1 MKLGWLVFSAVIG
14 FFIARHFTRI
24 YLKKNKSK
32 KSDVSNERLM
42 QSRNQTMRIN
52 ELWTLKERLKKSNFE
67 THSLEKS
74 VQRWET
80 VLTILE
86 ELIENNQTAHSESLL
101 TRFSKHLRHLLHE
114 RANPTLSIEENTEYV
129 EGSLALMSAM
139 NQHSWAYEINKEM
152 IIPLDFNRKVKTI
165 VLTTWVFD
173 KLWDFI
179 LKNGVETSVDLKLI
193 SDTYKITAILR
204 FNQQEESLSLDLL
217 A

>member
-1 MKLGWLVFSAVIG
+1 
-14 FFIARHFTRI
+14 
-24 YLKKNKSK
+24 
-32 KSDVSNERLM
+32 
-42 QSRNQTMRIN
+42 
-52 ELWTLKERLKKSNFE
+52 
-67 THSLEKS
+67 
-74 VQRWET
+74 
-80 VLTILE
+80 
-86 ELIENNQTAHSESLL
+86 
-101 TRFSKHLRHLLHE
+101 
-114 RANPTLSIEENTEYV
+114 
-129 EGSLALMSAM
+129 ALMSAM

-193 SDTYKITAILR
+193 SNTYKITAILR

>member
-1 MKLGWLVFSAVIG
+1 
-14 FFIARHFTRI
+14 
-24 YLKKNKSK
+24 
-32 KSDVSNERLM
+32 
-42 QSRNQTMRIN
+42 
-52 ELWTLKERLKKSNFE
+52 
-67 THSLEKS
+67 
-74 VQRWET
+74 
-80 VLTILE
+80 
-86 ELIENNQTAHSESLL
+86 
-101 TRFSKHLRHLLHE
+101 
-114 RANPTLSIEENTEYV
+114 
-129 EGSLALMSAM
+129 MSAM

>member
-1 MKLGWLVFSAVIG
+1 
-14 FFIARHFTRI
+14 
-24 YLKKNKSK
+24 
-32 KSDVSNERLM
+32 
-42 QSRNQTMRIN
+42 
-52 ELWTLKERLKKSNFE
+52 
-67 THSLEKS
+67 
-74 VQRWET
+74 
-80 VLTILE
+80 
-86 ELIENNQTAHSESLL
+86 
-101 TRFSKHLRHLLHE
+101 
-114 RANPTLSIEENTEYV
+114 
-129 EGSLALMSAM
+129 MSAM

-193 SDTYKITAILR
+193 SNTYKITAILR